1 MNSSNS
7 KKNLGNTLGERRLH
21 TSNYRELA
29 SELLMD
35 HESEDSHH
43 GGTTVVQLD
52 GALGELG
59 LLVEG
64 VPAEVEGSVAVV
76 TWEISG
82 CGAIGGVLHHTK
94 LEGTNEE
101 NNLGKARSGDGI
113 RAVDGGPAVGE
124 GGEGVSQVVDV
135 AR

>member
-1 MNSSNS
+1 M
-7 KKNLGNTLGERRLH
+7 GERRLH
-21 TSNYRELA
+21 TYNYRELA

-35 HESEDSHH
+35 HKSKDSHH
-43 GGTTVVQLD
+43 GGTTVVQLN

-59 LLVEG
+59 VLVKG
-64 VPAEVEGSVAVV
+64 VTAEVEGSVALV

-113 RAVDGGPAVGE
+113 RAEEGGPAVGE
-124 GGEGVSQVVDV
+124 GVE
-135 AR
+135 